1 MQTSWKESIREQ
13 RAALLEQLVSP
24 LLSLARLCETVF
36 PQRDAINR
44 ILEAEFER
52 IPNCMYLYVTDLAGV
67 QLSDNMGRG
76 GHLDEQQY
84 GRDRSARP
92 YMKEA
97 REDRDFVLSEAYI
110 SLSAHR
116 PSVTALQ
123 TLYQYDKLV
132 GYLGADFDLRDLP
145 ATEDLYVEPGVWQQ
159 IKGDPA
165 IRGTVFQQTRVD
177 SALDKEIDQA
187 MSILEELIVERGLF
201 QFVLHFSSSRATI
214 WVVDDPYRYRILQ
227 SDALTDPDVC
237 LAYPRRGYPADAE
250 IPAERIGSLLRGLRA
265 LRFAD
270 DTIYLRSA
278 SLNIFNGLI
287 SLTFS
292 CDGSHYMP
300 YSEFLDKDARFW
312 FGEEGLTP
320 DATGF

>member
-1 MQTSWKESIREQ
+1 MPVMQTSWKESIREQ

-24 LLSLARLCETVF
+24 LLNLAQMCETVF
-36 PQRDAINR
+36 PQRDALNKV
-44 ILEAEFER
+44 LEQAFGR
-52 IPNCMYLYVTDLAGV
+52 IPNCMYLYITDLAGI
-67 QLSDNMGRG
+67 QISDNIGRNG
-76 GHLDEQQY
+76 RLEEHH
-84 GRDRSARP
+84 GRDRSPRP

-97 REDRDFVLSEAYI
+97 RQDRDFVLSEAYI

-123 TLYQYDKLV
+123 TLHQDGKPV

-145 ATEDLYVEPGVWQQ
+145 TIEDLYVEPGVWQQ

-177 SALDKEIDQA
+177 SALDQEIDQA

-237 LAYPRRGYPADAE
+237 LAYPRRDYPADAE
-250 IPAERIGSLLRGLRA
+250 IPADCVGSLLRGLRT

-300 YSEFLDKDARFW
+300 YSEFLDKDASFW
-312 FGEEGLTP
+312 FGEAG
-320 DATGF
+320 AR

>member
-1 MQTSWKESIREQ
+1 MADVSSWKESIRKQ
-13 RAALLEQLVSP
+13 RSSLFELLLNPLRKVAVECQKAWPDREALTRV
-24 LLSLARLCETVF
+24 LLDKFDS
-36 PQRDAINR
+36 
-44 ILEAEFER
+44 
-52 IPNCMYLYVTDLAGV
+52 IPYCTYLYVTDLNGIQV
-67 QLSDNMGRG
+67 SDNVGRDG
-76 GHLDEQQY
+76 RMPEHF
-84 GRDRSARP
+84 GRDRSPRP

-97 REDRDFVLSEAYI
+97 RPDRDFVLSEAYI

-116 PSVTALQ
+116 PSITALQ
-123 TLYQYDKLV
+123 TLYLDGEPV

-145 ATEDLYVEPGVWQQ
+145 TQGDLYVEPGEWQQ

-177 SALDKEIDQA
+177 SVFDTHVDQA
-187 MSILEELIVERGLF
+187 LAILEELIVERGMF
-201 QFVLHFSSSRATI
+201 QGVIHFSSSRVTV

-227 SDALTDPDVC
+227 ADALSDPDIC
-237 LAYPRRGYPADAE
+237 LAYPRRPYPEDAE
-250 IPAERIGSLLRGLRA
+250 IPADKIGSILRGLKA

-278 SLNIFNGLI
+278 SINIFNGLI

-300 YSEFLDKDARFW
+300 YYEFLEKDAGFW
-312 FGEEGLTP
+312 FGG
-320 DATGF
+320 DA